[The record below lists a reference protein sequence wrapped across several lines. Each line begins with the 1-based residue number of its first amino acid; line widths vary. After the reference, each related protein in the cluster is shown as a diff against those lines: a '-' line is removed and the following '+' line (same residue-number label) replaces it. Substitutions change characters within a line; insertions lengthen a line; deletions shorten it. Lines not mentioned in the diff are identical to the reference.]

1 MDACRYSQA
10 MSYGLIE
17 RTPTATYQNS
27 SISHD
32 YVEFKELNLR
42 GQSAYNPAV
51 SGLAAFIREHG
62 NTHEGAESIA
72 LNLVRS
78 TDRHFAATDAYGLNT
93 GRIFAHGSTTSLD
106 EVVFAHG
113 ITTPAGSLNSDYRRT
128 AAGLL
133 YCALQDEVHSDR
145 PFVASVVREDEQAF
159 YLELDMNV
167 YEDVNSFAASAGSVV
182 DVYHALGRVYEL
194 TDEMRAA

>member
-1 MDACRYSQA
+1 MSTCRYSQA

-27 SISHD
+27 SVSHD

-106 EVVFAHG
+106 EVVFAHK
-113 ITTPAGSLNSDYRRT
+113 ITTPESSLNGEYRRT

-133 YCALQDEVHSDR
+133 YCALQDELHADR
-145 PFVASVVREDEQAF
+145 PFVASVAQEDERSF

-167 YEDVNSFAASAGSVV
+167 YEEGASYAASAGSVV
-182 DVYHALGRVYEL
+182 NVYHALGRVYEL
-194 TDEMRAA
+194 ADEMRAA

>member
-1 MDACRYSQA
+1 

-27 SISHD
+27 SVSHD

-51 SGLAAFIREHG
+51 SGLAAFIRKHG

-78 TDRHFAATDAYGLNT
+78 EDRHFAATDAYGLNT
-93 GRIFAHGSTTSLD
+93 GRVFAHGSTTSLE
-106 EVVFAHG
+106 EVMFAHS
-113 ITTPAGSLNSDYRRT
+113 ITTPGGSLAGEYRRT

-133 YCALQDEVHSDR
+133 YCALQDETHSDR
-145 PFVASVVREDEQAF
+145 PFVASVATEDEREF
-159 YLELDMNV
+159 YLELGMNV
-167 YEDVNSFAASAGSVV
+167 YQDVNSFTATAGSLAH
-182 DVYHALGRVYEL
+182 VYHALERAYEL
-194 TDEMRAA
+194 TDEMRAV

>member
-1 MDACRYSQA
+1 

-17 RTPTATYQNS
+17 RTPTATYQNA

-72 LNLVRS
+72 FSLVRS
-78 TDRHFAATDAYGLNT
+78 DDRHFAATDAYGLNT
-93 GRIFAHGSTTSLD
+93 GRVFAHGSITSLD
-106 EVVFAHG
+106 EVVFAHS
-113 ITTPAGSLNSDYRRT
+113 ITTPDKSPRGDYRRT

-133 YCALQDEVHSDR
+133 YCALLDEAQSDR
-145 PFVASVVREDEQAF
+145 PLIASVANEAEKDF
-159 YLELDMNV
+159 YTELGMNV
-167 YEDVNSFAASAGSVV
+167 YTDVTSLTAASGSLVNV
-182 DVYHALGRVYEL
+182 FNTLGSVYEL
-194 TDEMRAA
+194 VDEMRAA